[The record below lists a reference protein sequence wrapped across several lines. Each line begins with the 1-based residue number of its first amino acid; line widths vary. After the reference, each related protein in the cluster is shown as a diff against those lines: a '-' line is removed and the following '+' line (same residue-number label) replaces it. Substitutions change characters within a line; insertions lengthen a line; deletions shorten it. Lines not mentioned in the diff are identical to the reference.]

1 MWRRRRACGRDGG
14 LGVPS
19 PTLPSLSP
27 PLPFPLSISP
37 FLPPSLW
44 DDRRREGPG
53 ATEGGGRRTRRGT
66 ETRRRTTRGRAVTN
80 AVIDLPVANPKYIS
94 RLEVYKS
101 ILKTLCSRLYS
112 PPRRRL
118 QEHYIWYDTLTLIY
132 SLLHFFWLYVQ
143 DNRANCY
150 VSQP

>member
-1 MWRRRRACGRDGG
+1 MVCGGSDGPMG
-14 LGVPS
+14 GMGCWGSLLLSLPSRPPS
-19 PTLPSLSP
+19 PFPP
-27 PLPFPLSISP
+27 IPLP
-37 FLPPSLW
+37 LPPSFLW

-53 ATEGGGRRTRRGT
+53 AKEGEGRRTRRGRET
-66 ETRRRTTRGRAVTN
+66 ERRTTRGRAVTN

-132 SLLHFFWLYVQ
+132 PLLHFFLALCTRQ
-143 DNRANCY
+143 SR
-150 VSQP
+150 